1 VQGGTGGT
9 TTGVYYPATNQLALA
24 TNGTQ
29 AVLVDSSQN
38 VGIGVSPSFKLQAY
52 NSSTGDVT
60 VAKFANQGYGTS
72 GKAYIELGGQYG
84 DGGSRIGSFNASGNT
99 SNLVFETHASGSGV
113 FTEQMRIDSSGNVGI
128 GVTPSAWNLGKALE
142 INTVG
147 QGVWG
152 TSTAAVLTNNFYY
165 NSAYKFAGT
174 GYASR
179 VLLSGQTQSIDVSTV
194 SGTAGNNITFA
205 TVLGTGYNQTVA
217 LQGASQSSGTGI
229 AFPATQSA
237 SSNAN
242 TLDDYEE
249 GTVTYPLILG
259 GSTITSG
266 YSQNSCK
273 YVKIGNSVNCVY
285 LMDYTG
291 SSGVVTITLP
301 FAVDSTQAI
310 LVISSVYSNQYGYT
324 QQCLFFNASSAT
336 APLNTGIDP
345 NTPFNLAA
353 GNRLYIR
360 ASFLYLTN

>member
-9 TTGVYYPATNQLALA
+9 TTGLYYPATNQLALA

-29 AVLVDSSQN
+29 ALLVDSSQN
-38 VGIGVSPSFKLQAY
+38 VGIGTASPGYKLDVYGGASGTRTDIVAR
-52 NSSTGDVT
+52 NASANCNVGVLSDNNGFVSSTNST
-60 VAKFANQGYGTS
+60 LFYT
-72 GKAYIELGGQYG
+72 
-84 DGGSRIGSFNASGNT
+84 NAS
-99 SNLVFETHASGSGV
+99 ER
-113 FTEQMRIDSSGNVGI
+113 MRIDASGNVGI
-128 GVTPSAWNLGKALE
+128 GVTPSAWATLLPVQVKNGYVAGYL
-142 INTVG
+142 NRMYVG
-147 QGVWG
+147 ANNYYDGSNSRYIATDFATRYYQVNGIHAWE
-152 TSTAAVLTNNFYY
+152 AAP
-165 NSAYKFAGT
+165 
-174 GYASR
+174 
-179 VLLSGQTQSIDVSTV
+179 
-194 SGTAGNNITFA
+194 SGTAGNAITFTQVLAVEKAKSLALEGA
-205 TVLGTGYNQTVA
+205 TSV
-217 LQGASQSSGTGI
+217 SGTGI
-229 AFPATQSA
+229 TFPATQSA

-310 LVISSVYSNQYGYT
+310 LIISSVYSNQYGYT

-336 APLNTGIDP
+336 AALNTGIDP
-345 NTPFNLAA
+345 NTPFTLAT